1 MAWQEPKTD
10 WTESDPVGMAD
21 MDRIEENTVFLFEQ
35 ARNAKQ
41 YIAAALAFMNR
52 SVSAENTFEQLAAA
66 IEDISKDATATPA
79 DVVSGKTFYADGERK
94 TGTAAGEVL
103 S

>member
-41 YIAAALAFMNR
+41 YIAAALIFMNR
-52 SVSAENTFEQLAAA
+52 SASTESTFEQLAAA

-79 DVVSGKTFYADGERK
+79 DVVSGETFYAGGEK
-94 TGTAAGEVL
+94 KIGTATGEDL